1 MLAGIASCQL
11 DRGWPLN
18 RERFVGPRQ
27 QRFHDVGR
35 LVPVELDPIDAG
47 SLQDRRDLR
56 QRRVDE
62 NPDHL
67 GAIAHRVHDLPR
79 PPNPGA
85 SRRAGPE
92 IEADRVRTELDTTH
106 RVIDPSQTAD
116 LYGYHARRMGPNG
129 VVVQPVDSACR
140 CETTVL
146 ERAPFSPL
154 DGHFAA
160 QGIRIDDRAM
170 ETSAAARVQ
179 PSPREILDSVVIRFA
194 GDSGDG
200 MQLTGSQF
208 TTATADAGNDLATF
222 PDFPAEIR
230 APAGTTYGVS
240 GYQIHF
246 AAHDVQ
252 TPGDAPD
259 VLVAM
264 NPAAVKVNTEALK
277 PGGLLVVNVGAF
289 TPTNLKK
296 AGYEANPLE
305 DGSLDAF
312 RVLALDITKMT
323 LAAVKHV
330 GLGSKEANR
339 CKNMWTLGLMYWL
352 FGRDR
357 SQTVAW
363 LERKFEKRPKLAEAN
378 IAALNAGHIYGEN
391 AELPHGISAY
401 EVPAATLSPGEYR
414 NINGNEATAWGLVT
428 GARLAGLEMVY
439 GSYPITPASNLLH
452 HLAKLKHHGV
462 TTFQAE
468 DEIAAVGAAVGASFG
483 GAVGV
488 TGTSGPGVALKSETI
503 GLAIA
508 AELPL
513 VIVDVQRGGPS
524 TGLPTKTEQSDLLQ
538 AVWGRNGDAPLAV
551 LAAATPGDCF
561 YMAIEAVRIA
571 VKYMTPVMLLT
582 DGYVANSA
590 EPWPLPDLDALTP
603 FPVEHH
609 ADPEGFHPF
618 LRNDNTLARVWAIPG
633 TPGTEHRIGGLE
645 KDRHTGHISYDPHN
659 HHRMTQ
665 LRHDKIAGIARNL
678 ERAKVD
684 QGEPE
689 GDLLLVGWGSTY
701 GSISQAVRVLRE
713 RGHRVSHMH
722 LRHIWP
728 LQEGLGSVL
737 HSFKSVLVPE
747 LNNGQLVK
755 LLRAE
760 LDVDAESL
768 TRVTGQPFRIGG
780 LIEAVS
786 ERLRN
791 GS

>member
-1 MLAGIASCQL
+1 
-11 DRGWPLN
+11 
-18 RERFVGPRQ
+18 
-27 QRFHDVGR
+27 
-35 LVPVELDPIDAG
+35 
-47 SLQDRRDLR
+47 
-56 QRRVDE
+56 
-62 NPDHL
+62 
-67 GAIAHRVHDLPR
+67 
-79 PPNPGA
+79 
-85 SRRAGPE
+85 
-92 IEADRVRTELDTTH
+92 
-106 RVIDPSQTAD
+106 
-116 LYGYHARRMGPNG
+116 
-129 VVVQPVDSACR
+129 
-140 CETTVL
+140 
-146 ERAPFSPL
+146 
-154 DGHFAA
+154 
-160 QGIRIDDRAM
+160 M
-170 ETSAAARVQ
+170 ETSAAARVE

-246 AAHDVQ
+246 AAHDVL

-264 NPAAVKVNTEALK
+264 NPAALQVNSDVLK
-277 PGGLLVVNVGAF
+277 SGGLLVINTGAF
-289 TPTNLKK
+289 TPGNLKK
-296 AGYEANPLE
+296 AGYETNPLE
-305 DGSLDAF
+305 DGSLDRF
-312 RVLALDITKMT
+312 RVLALDINNMT
-323 LAAVKHV
+323 LAAVKEV

-357 SQTVAW
+357 GPTIAW
-363 LERKFEKRPKLAEAN
+363 LKKKFEKRPKLAEAN
-378 IAALNAGHIYGEN
+378 ILALNAGHIYGEN
-391 AELPHGISAY
+391 AELPHGINAY
-401 EVPAATLSPGEYR
+401 EVPAAALTPGEYR
-414 NINGNEATAWGLVT
+414 NVNGNEATAWGLVA
-428 GARLAGLEMVY
+428 GARLAGLDLVY

-452 HLAKLKHHGV
+452 QLARLKHFGV

-483 GAVGV
+483 GAIGV

-524 TGLPTKTEQSDLLQ
+524 TGLPTKTEQSDLFQ

-582 DGYVANSA
+582 DGYVANSS
-590 EPWPLPDLDALTP
+590 EPWPLPNLDKLTP
-603 FPVEHH
+603 FRVRHH
-609 ADPEGFHPF
+609 DDPEGFHPF
-618 LRNDNTLARVWAIPG
+618 LRDPSTLARVWAIPG

-645 KDRHTGHISYDPHN
+645 KDRDTGHISYDPHN
-659 HHRMTQ
+659 HHLMT
-665 LRHDKIAGIARNL
+665 RIRERKILGIAKDL
-678 ERAKVD
+678 ETAKVD
-684 QGEPE
+684 QGEE
-689 GDLLLVGWGSTY
+689 SGDLLIVGWGSTY
-701 GSISQAVRVLRE
+701 GSISQAVRVLRGK
-713 RGHRVSHMH
+713 GHAVSHFH
-722 LRHIWP
+722 LRNIWP
-728 LQEGLGSVL
+728 LPEDLDRIL
-737 HSFKSVLVPE
+737 RSFNTVLVPE

-760 LDVDAESL
+760 FLVDAVSL

-780 LIEAVS
+780 LIEAVE

-791 GS
+791 GK